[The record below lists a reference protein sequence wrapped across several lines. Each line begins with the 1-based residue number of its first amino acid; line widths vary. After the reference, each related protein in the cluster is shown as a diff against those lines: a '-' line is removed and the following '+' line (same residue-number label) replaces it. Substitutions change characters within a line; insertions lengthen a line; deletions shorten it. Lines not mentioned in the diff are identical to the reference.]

1 MIGTHKT
8 TKAIVNDRLIV
19 TYQNTAVV
27 QVLNNRY
34 VTLDNGGWYTA
45 TSKRRMNQA
54 SMEYNLGYSVYQVDY
69 EWYVRIGDEVAPYY
83 NGVVIDTDKNM
94 ISKKLNDIN

>member
-8 TKAIVNDRLIV
+8 TKARVNDRLIV

-54 SMEYNLGYSVYQVDY
+54 SNEYNLGYIVYQVDY
-69 EWYVRIGDEVAPYY
+69 EWYVRIGDDVEPYY
-83 NGVVIDTDKNM
+83 NGIVIDTEEGI
-94 ISKKLNDIN
+94 ISRKLNDIN

>member
-8 TKAIVNDRLIV
+8 TKARVNDRLIV

-45 TSKRRMNQA
+45 TSKLRMNQA
-54 SMEYNLGYSVYQVDY
+54 SMEYSLGYSVYQVDFT
-69 EWYVRIGDEVAPYY
+69 WYVSIGDDVEPYY
-83 NGVVIDTDKNM
+83 NGIVIDTEEGI
-94 ISKKLNDIN
+94 ISRKLKDIN